1 MTDHINAED
10 DIIICLRSIHKS
22 KSYIDQLQTD
32 RIDVYEFDD
41 VDECVEYLLTLNH
54 EDLFVF
60 LWLGFGWNHL
70 IPILYDLEQVPCVY
84 LSEPVDLKDTS
95 QVHGVFTDAEELLK
109 RTRTISKLRY
119 GENEEF
125 HADALIDLLFGTDGR
140 KAEEVL
146 KFCKSGRGCIM
157 KKFCDLINQMS
168 DSVLASTLTLD
179 ASRNA
184 ILELLTMLN
193 EYYQK
198 LGADRNLSK
207 NEQNYLSSI
216 QEVFLT
222 AANRSILNIG
232 APLIQ
237 TLEYFQTFGQPPF
250 REVFELAITYYQ
262 NIIESYDLSP
272 NSSALVDLHRRTG

>member
-1 MTDHINAED
+1 
-10 DIIICLRSIHKS
+10 
-22 KSYIDQLQTD
+22 
-32 RIDVYEFDD
+32 
-41 VDECVEYLLTLNH
+41 
-54 EDLFVF
+54 
-60 LWLGFGWNHL
+60 
-70 IPILYDLEQVPCVY
+70 
-84 LSEPVDLKDTS
+84 
-95 QVHGVFTDAEELLK
+95 
-109 RTRTISKLRY
+109 
-119 GENEEF
+119 
-125 HADALIDLLFGTDGR
+125 
-140 KAEEVL
+140 
-146 KFCKSGRGCIM
+146 
-157 KKFCDLINQMS
+157 MS